1 MNKTQKKLQLRKIV
15 GKIKR
20 SFQNKNKS
28 EMVTTHKW
36 RNLSSDLYGKYL
48 KDDHP
53 DRVWFVELVKETVPC
68 SVLEIGAG
76 SLHEVRQ
83 LFELEPPVGLKYT
96 VADVAVNM
104 IEKGKEEFPA
114 VEFVEANVNDLIMP
128 ANMYDIV
135 YCRHVVEHQPYY
147 KKSIREMLRVS
158 KGLVIINLFRW
169 SLHHDII
176 REGKYFSNAY
186 EINKFLKFVSKVS
199 ADAEH
204 FLVLK
209 ADELGETAYEDENIR
224 RTGDH
229 LVVVLAK
236 DASKWDSDKLYQ
248 VLDQVGA
255 KYQHRPYHD

>member
-1 MNKTQKKLQLRKIV
+1 MINISRIQKARRFL
-15 GKIKR
+15 GKIIIAFQKPKKR
-20 SFQNKNKS
+20 
-28 EMVTTHKW
+28 EMITTHKW
-36 RNLSSDLYGKYL
+36 RNLSADLYGAYL

-53 DRVWFVELVKETVPC
+53 DRVWFVELVKEMAPC

-83 LFELEPPVGLKYT
+83 LFEHEPPDGLKYT

-104 IEKGKEEFPA
+104 IEKGKNEFPA
-114 VEFVEANVNDLIMP
+114 VKFVEANVNDLELP
-128 ANMYDIV
+128 DNTYDIV

-158 KGLVIINLFRW
+158 KGIVIINLFRW

-186 EINKFLKFVSKVS
+186 EINKFLKFISKTS
-199 ADAEH
+199 PLYEY

-209 ADELGETAYEDENIR
+209 GNEIGETAYEDEKIR

-229 LVVVLAK
+229 LVVVIAK
-236 DASKWDSDKLYQ
+236 DIDLLNSAQLYGI
-248 VLDQVGA
+248 LDRLGA
-255 KYQHRPYHD
+255 VYLRQPYH